1 MKALHINTDESRGGA
16 ARSANRLYAAQRI
29 VGTDARMLV
38 LRRSTRD
45 PNVDSVPL
53 NRLQRLIRRRVIHL
67 DRPSK
72 RAYPEYRGGDWST
85 GRVSTP
91 VLGYLERARPDVVNL
106 HWLGGGMLS
115 VEALA
120 RIRAP
125 IVWTLHD
132 MWAVTGGCHYAG
144 SCVLYRTGCGSCPQL
159 RSTQPRDISASTWE
173 RKRRSWRDLNLTI
186 VTPSRWLADIVKESP
201 ILGGYRT
208 EVIPNAID
216 TQVFRPF
223 NAAFARDVLRLPQDK
238 TLILFGAQHIDDER
252 KGFAYLSKALALL
265 PERDDVE
272 LVLFGVSQP
281 ALETNLKAHH
291 VGTIDNDRL
300 LALLY
305 SAADV
310 FVAPS
315 VQDNLPNTVM
325 EALTCGTPSVGFH
338 IGGMPDLIDH
348 QQSGYL
354 ARPLD
359 AEDLA
364 HGISWSLANRA
375 ALGEHARAEAVS
387 RYDSMQ
393 IAARY
398 VGLYTEIIG
407 DRFGRVS

>member
-223 NAAFARDVLRLPQDK
+223 NAAFARCP
-238 TLILFGAQHIDDER
+238 
-252 KGFAYLSKALALL
+252 ALATGQDADPVRGAAHRRRAQGVRVSLKGAGASAGKRRRGACSL
-265 PERDDVE
+265 RRVPTGAGDEPQGASRRDDRQR
-272 LVLFGVSQP
+272 S
-281 ALETNLKAHH
+281 
-291 VGTIDNDRL
+291 
-300 LALLY
+300 
-305 SAADV
+305 
-310 FVAPS
+310 
-315 VQDNLPNTVM
+315 
-325 EALTCGTPSVGFH
+325 TP
-338 IGGMPDLIDH
+338 
-348 QQSGYL
+348 
-354 ARPLD
+354 
-359 AEDLA
+359 
-364 HGISWSLANRA
+364 RA
-375 ALGEHARAEAVS
+375 AV
-387 RYDSMQ
+387 
-393 IAARY
+393 
-398 VGLYTEIIG
+398 
-407 DRFGRVS
+407 FGR